1 MCGISGILSHH
12 SADIN
17 LVQLKLMSDAL
28 IHRGPDGSGEW
39 IGPQNNVGF
48 AHRRLSIIDLSDDA
62 AQPMHYLGKYSIVF
76 NGEMYN
82 YIELKQGLQQLGYS
96 FKTKSDTEVILA
108 AYDYYQEDCVQHF
121 DGMFSFAIWNETT
134 QTLFAARDRFGEK
147 PFFYINLN
155 ERFVFA
161 SEMKALW
168 AIGIEKKLSN
178 KMLSNYLIT
187 GNVQNSHD
195 KSQTFYENI
204 YSLLPAHVLKINNQG
219 LQITPYWNLKKN
231 NIKNDT
237 EENVIKKL
245 DELIHDSVT
254 KRLRSDMPVGMSL
267 SGGLDSTTLLHYVT
281 KHQPHVKTF
290 SAVFPGFEKD
300 ESSFVKKAVNHYQVK
315 NFSTTPN
322 EKDLVDDFEKL
333 MYHQEEPFQSSSIF
347 AQYKVYQLAKENNIK
362 VLMDGQ
368 GADEVFGGYLKY
380 AQWYLM
386 EEIRNKNF
394 GSFFTQ
400 KNKLENHFPAFHFG
414 INNYLAALF
423 PSRAA
428 KALSIRADKISRA
441 KAYFTNDFLAYNDHS
456 NFNEKPIVKSLNDIL
471 HFNTMKMGLEELLR
485 FSDRNA
491 MAHGCEVR
499 LPFLKHQLVSYVFS
513 LPSSLKIHDGF
524 TKYILRKTM
533 QGKLPDD
540 IVWRKDKIGFEP
552 PQHQWMNAVI
562 MQDYLFEAKRDLVNN
577 NILKPEVM
585 DKKFENSGAHN
596 RENLNWR
603 FLCASKM

>member
-1 MCGISGILSHH
+1 MCGISGIISHH
-12 SADIN
+12 GSDIN
-17 LVQLKLMSDAL
+17 LVQLKLMSDTL
-28 IHRGPDGSGEW
+28 VHRGPDGSGEW
-39 IGPQNNVGF
+39 IGPQKNVGF
-48 AHRRLSIIDLSDDA
+48 AHRRLAIIDLSDDA

-76 NGEMYN
+76 NGEIYN
-82 YIELKQGLQQLGYS
+82 YIELKTQLKQLGYS
-96 FKTKSDTEVILA
+96 FKTNSDTEVILA
-108 AYDYYQEDCVQHF
+108 AYDYYQDDCVQHF

-147 PFFYINLN
+147 PFFYVNQD

-168 AIGIEKKLSN
+168 AIGIEKKLSH

-187 GNVQNSHD
+187 GNIQNPSN

-204 YSLLPAHVLKINNQG
+204 YALPPAHFLTINNQA
-219 LQITPYWNLKKN
+219 LQITPYWNLEKN
-231 NIKNDT
+231 NILKDT

-245 DELIHDSVT
+245 DELIHDSVI

-267 SGGLDSTTLLHYVT
+267 SGGLDSTTLLHYIA
-281 KHQPHVKTF
+281 KHQSDVKTF
-290 SAVFPGFEKD
+290 SAIFPGFEKD
-300 ESSFVKKAVNHYQVK
+300 ESAFVNKAVNHYQVK
-315 NFSTTPN
+315 NFSITPN
-322 EKDLVDDFEKL
+322 ENDLVNDFEKL

-386 EEIRNKNF
+386 EEILNIHF
-394 GSFFTQ
+394 GSFFIQ
-400 KNKLENHFPAFHFG
+400 KKKLQNHFPDFHFG
-414 INNYLAALF
+414 TNNYLAAFF
-423 PSRAA
+423 PSQAA
-428 KALSIRADKISRA
+428 KALSIRADKSSQA
-441 KAYFTNDFLAYNDHS
+441 KAYFTNDFLAFSAGGNY
-456 NFNEKPIVKSLNDIL
+456 NEKPVVQSLNDIL
-471 HFNTMKMGLEELLR
+471 HFNTMQMGLEELLR

-499 LPFLKHQLVSYVFS
+499 LPFLNHQLVSYVFGLTS
-513 LPSSLKIHDGF
+513 NYKIHDGF

-533 QGKLPDD
+533 QGKLPDET
-540 IVWRKDKIGFEP
+540 VWRKDKIGFEP
-552 PQHQWMNAVI
+552 PQHQWMSAPL

-577 NILKPEVM
+577 KILKPEVM
-585 DKKFENSGAHN
+585 NKKFNNLGAHEP
-596 RENLNWR
+596 ENLNWR
-603 FLCASKM
+603 FLCASRL

>member
-1 MCGISGILSHH
+1 MCGISGIISHQGF
-12 SADIN
+12 DIN
-17 LVQLKLMSDAL
+17 FQQLKLMSDAL
-28 IHRGPDGSGEW
+28 VHRGPDGSGEW
-39 IGPQNNVGF
+39 IGPQKNVGF
-48 AHRRLSIIDLSDDA
+48 AHRRLAIIDLSDDA

-76 NGEMYN
+76 NGEIYN
-82 YIELKQGLQQLGYS
+82 YIELKTQLQQLGYS
-96 FKTKSDTEVILA
+96 FKTNSDTEVILT
-108 AYDYYQEDCVQHF
+108 AYDYYQADCVQHF
-121 DGMFSFAIWNETT
+121 DGMFSFAIWDETI

-147 PFFYINLN
+147 PFFYVNQN
-155 ERFVFA
+155 DRFVFA

-187 GNVQNSHD
+187 GNIQNPSD

-204 YSLLPAHVLKINNQG
+204 HALPPAHFLKINNQG
-219 LQITPYWNLKKN
+219 LQITPYWHLEKN
-231 NIKNDT
+231 NILKDT
-237 EENVIKKL
+237 EDNVIKKL
-245 DELIHDSVT
+245 DELIHESVI
-254 KRLRSDMPVGMSL
+254 KRLRSDLPIGMSL
-267 SGGLDSTTLLHYVT
+267 SGGLDSTTLLHYIT
-281 KHQPHVKTF
+281 KHQTNIKTF

-300 ESSFVKKAVNHYQVK
+300 ESTFVEKAVNHYLVE
-315 NFSTTPN
+315 NFSITPN
-322 EKDLVDDFEKL
+322 ENDLVDDFEKL

-394 GSFFTQ
+394 GSIFTQ
-400 KNKLENHFPAFHFG
+400 KNKLENHFPTFQFG
-414 INNYLAALF
+414 INNYLATFF

-428 KALSIRADKISRA
+428 KALSNRAEKSSKA
-441 KAYFTNDFLAYNDHS
+441 TAYFTNEFQAYNFDS
-456 NFNEKPIVKSLNDIL
+456 NYNEKPVVKSLNDIL
-471 HFNTMKMGLEELLR
+471 HFNTMQMGLEELLR

-499 LPFLKHQLVSYVFS
+499 LPFLNHQLVSYVFS

-552 PQHQWMNAVI
+552 PQHQWMNAAL
-562 MQDYLFEAKRDLVNN
+562 MQDYLFEAKRNLVTNK
-577 NILKPEVM
+577 ILKADVLNT
-585 DKKFENSGAHN
+585 KFNNFGAHEP
-596 RENLNWR
+596 ENLNWR
-603 FLCASKM
+603 FLCASRL

>member
-1 MCGISGILSHH
+1 MCGISGIISHH
-12 SADIN
+12 GSDIN
-17 LVQLKLMSDAL
+17 LVQLKLMSDTL
-28 IHRGPDGSGEW
+28 VHRGPDGSGEW
-39 IGPQNNVGF
+39 IGPQKNVGF
-48 AHRRLSIIDLSDDA
+48 AHRRLAIIDLSDGA
-62 AQPMHYLGKYSIVF
+62 AQPMHFLGKYTIVF
-76 NGEMYN
+76 NGEIYN
-82 YIELKQGLQQLGYS
+82 YIELKHQLQRLGYS
-96 FKTKSDTEVILA
+96 FKTNSDTEVILA
-108 AYDYYQEDCVQHF
+108 AYDYYQDDCVQHF

-147 PFFYINLN
+147 PFFYVNQN

-187 GNVQNSHD
+187 GNIQNPSN

-204 YSLLPAHVLKINNQG
+204 HALPPAHFLTINNQG
-219 LQITPYWNLKKN
+219 LQITPYWHLEKN
-231 NIKNDT
+231 NILKDT
-237 EENVIKKL
+237 EGNIIKKL
-245 DELIHDSVT
+245 DERIHDSVI
-254 KRLRSDMPVGMSL
+254 KRLRSDMPVGISL
-267 SGGLDSTTLLHYVT
+267 SGGLDSTTLLHYIT
-281 KHQPHVKTF
+281 KHQTNVETF

-300 ESSFVKKAVNHYQVK
+300 ETAFVQQAVSHYQVK

-322 EKDLVDDFEKL
+322 ENDLVDDFEKL

-380 AQWYLM
+380 AQWYLL

-394 GSFFTQ
+394 ESFFTQ
-400 KNKLENHFPAFHFG
+400 KSKLENHFPAFQFG
-414 INNYLAALF
+414 INNYLAAFF

-428 KALSIRADKISRA
+428 NALSIRAEKTSQV
-441 KAYFTNDFLAYNDHS
+441 KTYFTNDFLAYNVGANYND
-456 NFNEKPIVKSLNDIL
+456 KPVVQSLNDIL
-471 HFNTMKMGLEELLR
+471 HFNTMQMGLEELLR

-499 LPFLKHQLVSYVFS
+499 LPFLNHQLVSYVFG
-513 LPSSLKIHDGF
+513 LPSSYKIHDGF

-533 QGKLPDD
+533 DGKLPDQ

-552 PQHQWMNAVI
+552 PQNQWMNAVI
-562 MQDYLFEAKRDLVNN
+562 MQDYLFEAKRYLVNN
-577 NILKPEVM
+577 KILKPEVM
-585 DKKFENSGAHN
+585 HKKFDNLGAHEP
-596 RENLNWR
+596 ENLNWR
-603 FLCASKM
+603 FLCASRL

>member
-1 MCGISGILSHH
+1 MCGISGIISHH
-12 SADIN
+12 GSDIN
-17 LVQLKLMSDAL
+17 LVQLKLMSDTL
-28 IHRGPDGSGEW
+28 VHRGPDGSGEW
-39 IGPQNNVGF
+39 IGPQKNVGF
-48 AHRRLSIIDLSDDA
+48 AHRRLAIIDLSVDA

-76 NGEMYN
+76 NGEIYN
-82 YIELKQGLQQLGYS
+82 YIELKTQLKQLGYS
-96 FKTKSDTEVILA
+96 FKTNSDTEVILA
-108 AYDYYQEDCVQHF
+108 AYDYYQENCVQHF

-147 PFFYINLN
+147 PFFYVNQN

-178 KMLSNYLIT
+178 NMLSNYLIT
-187 GNVQNSHD
+187 GNIQNPSS

-204 YSLLPAHVLKINNQG
+204 HALPPAHFLTINNQG
-219 LQITPYWNLKKN
+219 LQITPYWNLEKN
-231 NIKNDT
+231 NILKDT

-245 DELIHDSVT
+245 DELIHDSVI

-267 SGGLDSTTLLHYVT
+267 SGGLDSTTLLHYIT
-281 KHQPHVKTF
+281 KHQPKVNTF
-290 SAVFPGFEKD
+290 SVVFPGFEKD
-300 ESSFVKKAVNHYQVK
+300 ESSFVEKAVNHYQVK
-315 NFSTTPN
+315 NFSITPN

-362 VLMDGQ
+362 VLIDGQ

-394 GSFFTQ
+394 ESFFTQ
-400 KNKLENHFPAFHFG
+400 KSKFENHFPAFQFG
-414 INNYLAALF
+414 INNYLAAFF

-428 KALSIRADKISRA
+428 KALSIRADKKSQA
-441 KAYFTNDFLAYNDHS
+441 KAYFTNDFLAFNIGANHND
-456 NFNEKPIVKSLNDIL
+456 KPVVKSLNDIL
-471 HFNTMKMGLEELLR
+471 HFNTMQMGLEELLR

-499 LPFLKHQLVSYVFS
+499 LPFLNLQLVSYVFG
-513 LPSSLKIHDGF
+513 LPSSYKIHDGF

-533 QGKLPDD
+533 DGKLPDQ

-577 NILKPEVM
+577 KILKPEVM
-585 DKKFENSGAHN
+585 NKRFNNLGAHEP
-596 RENLNWR
+596 ENLNWR
-603 FLCASKM
+603 FLCASRL